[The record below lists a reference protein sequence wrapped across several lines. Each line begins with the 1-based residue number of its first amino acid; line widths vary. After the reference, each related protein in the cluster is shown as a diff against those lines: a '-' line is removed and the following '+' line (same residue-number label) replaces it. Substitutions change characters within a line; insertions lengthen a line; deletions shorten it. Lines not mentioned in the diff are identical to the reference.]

1 MNYQTSAK
9 LAIKEWDAYRRSA
22 LIKEIEKTAQFRKLT
37 VYESCGKGN
46 KLTSVLFG
54 LEFCDKNGENY
65 KEIMISVA
73 VPKSGTCKTPLVDV
87 RLYTISN
94 I

>member
-1 MNYQTSAK
+1 MNYQTAAK
-9 LAIKEWDAYRRSA
+9 LAIKEWDAYRRST
-22 LIKEIEKTAQFRKLT
+22 LIKEIEKGAQFRRLT
-37 VYESCGKGN
+37 VYESSGWSN
-46 KLTSVLFG
+46 KLSSVLFG

-65 KEIMISVA
+65 REIMISVA